1 MCRSLYIARILRS
14 TTSARIL
21 RAFGGLPYKQ
31 DMRKSIY
38 SPEYRRVLAKLIELR
53 TRAGLTQ
60 RDLATK
66 LGREHSFVWRIESG
80 QRRLDVVE
88 FYWVCQALGY
98 DAAVIYKALIKELA
112 APQMVAEVAK
122 EEGLP
127 LAKVAEPRAPYRT
140 RPRKS

>member
-1 MCRSLYIARILRS
+1 
-14 TTSARIL
+14 
-21 RAFGGLPYKQ
+21 
-31 DMRKSIY
+31 MRKSIY

-66 LGREHSFVWRIESG
+66 LGREHSFVWRIETG

-88 FYWVCQALGY
+88 FYWVCQALGC
-98 DAAVIYKALIKELA
+98 DAAVVYKALSKELA
-112 APQMVAEVAK
+112 APPAAPEAED
-122 EEGLP
+122 LP
-127 LAKVAEPRAPYRT
+127 LRKVAEPPAPYRI